1 MNHMIHIAAATQI
14 RLDTAGPGLLPAQDR
29 RWQVQ
34 ALKRCAA
41 SLDEYGDA
49 GQVDLFVG
57 NGEGRPRCLATAMAC
72 LSWSPSSL
80 PGGVIGAREQPQRG
94 PNNEEPT
101 VDPATSGDVRPGG
114 HRMFCGWDWGSTMHG
129 VCLLDDDG
137 ATVKTWMV
145 NHTDTE
151 LAALF
156 AELAELG
163 DPALIP
169 VAIERGEGLVVGLI
183 ARAGHPVLMVEPAA
197 FKASRPRWGAAG
209 AKSDA
214 ADAFMLAD
222 YARTDGHR
230 LRRVEPLAQATREL
244 AALVRAR
251 TCLGR
256 GTHRSVQ
263 PAVGHPGRALARR
276 CAGLPEADIT
286 DRVGVLGRLPHAPV
300 SGTARGGTHAPVLPP
315 AQLSRRQV
323 PRGAGQSAPSSAR
336 QRGPD
341 RGHRCSRRSFDPP
354 SPRSACSTSRS
365 PVLNASSHDT
375 LATHPK
381 TALLKTLPRVAT
393 VSLAALIAEIGPLLE
408 RCENPEQVAAMCGAA
423 PVTKASGKSRNVGFR
438 YTANKPARVAI
449 TSFADN
455 SRHRSAWAADT
466 YRRARARGAR
476 HPHAVRI
483 LARGWVR
490 VHLGML
496 DHRHPLRPHPTPRR
510 TAAPRSVT

>member
-1 MNHMIHIAAATQI
+1 MRNRLSTRPPAAM
-14 RLDTAGPGLLPAQDR
+14 
-29 RWQVQ
+29 
-34 ALKRCAA
+34 
-41 SLDEYGDA
+41 S
-49 GQVDLFVG
+49 
-57 NGEGRPRCLATAMAC
+57 GRE
-72 LSWSPSSL
+72 
-80 PGGVIGAREQPQRG
+80 VK
-94 PNNEEPT
+94 
-101 VDPATSGDVRPGG
+101 
-114 HRMFCGWDWGSTMHG
+114 RMFCGWDWGSTIHG

-137 ATVKTWMV
+137 VTIKTWMV
-145 NHTDTE
+145 KHTDTE
-151 LAALF
+151 VAALF
-156 AELAELG
+156 AELAQLG

-251 TCLGR
+251 TSLVEAR
-256 GTHRSVQ
+256 TAASNQLWAILAEHW
-263 PAVGHPGRALARR
+263 PGAALVFQKLTSQIALAF
-276 CAGLPEADIT
+276 LADYPT
-286 DRVGVLGRLPHAPV
+286 
-300 SGTARGGTHAPVLPP
+300 
-315 AQLSRRQV
+315 
-323 PRGAGQSAPSSAR
+323 
-336 QRGPD
+336 
-341 RGHRCSRRSFDPP
+341 
-354 SPRSACSTSRS
+354 PRSASLLGEGRMHQFCRRHSYRGGKSPAELVSRLRAAPAS
-365 PVLNASSHDT
+365 ADPIAERVLETIVRSSIAQIGLLNAEITGLERQLADT

-393 VSLAALIAEIGPLLE
+393 VSLAALIAEIGPLME

-455 SRHRSAWAADT
+455 SRHCSAWAGDS

-490 VHLGML
+490 VIWACWTT
-496 DHRHPLRPHPTPRR
+496 DTPYDPSRHRGEQRLL
-510 TAAPRSVT
+510 AA